1 MRPIVTDRYNRRAM
15 TRKAISLRDVA
26 AIAGVSVSTA
36 SKVLRGQGKASDAT
50 RERILEAAARLDYEP
65 NALGQFLAQGR
76 SATIGVLTLN
86 APGAFTMPVLT
97 GATTT
102 LGARDLSVLVSDS
115 RLDRTLLTATVRKFR
130 ARKVDGLL
138 VVGDGSGSAMRS
150 VTAGFTVPVVY
161 AYGVSDDPD
170 DASFVHN
177 GYVAGQIA
185 GRHLVSLGRRRIAHF
200 GASLDDQ
207 SARERA
213 EGLQSVLAEAG
224 LELAGGSG
232 FHGDWSRSW
241 GRRAA
246 EDLLASGAE
255 FDAVFCGND
264 TIAMAAAEV
273 FRQAGLRIPD
283 DVAIVGFDNLAGLMD
298 QHDRTLTTIDPLLS
312 TVGARAAEY
321 LADAIDGGEYVPGV
335 HRVDGVLIEGE
346 STVGPRP
353 A

>member
-1 MRPIVTDRYNRRAM
+1 MSAIAAARYDRSAM
-15 TRKAISLRDVA
+15 SRKAISLKDVA

-36 SKVLRGQGKASDAT
+36 SKVLRGGGKASDAT
-50 RERILEAAARLDYEP
+50 RERILDAAARLDYEP

-97 GATTT
+97 GATTA

-115 RLDRTLLTATVRKFR
+115 RLDRSLITATVRKFR

-138 VVGDGSGSAMRS
+138 VVGDGSGTAMRS
-150 VTAGFTVPVVY
+150 VTEGFTVPVVY
-161 AYGVSDDPD
+161 AYGVSDDPED
-170 DASFVHN
+170 VSFLHN
-177 GYVAGQIA
+177 GELAGELA
-185 GRHLVSLGRRRIAHF
+185 GRHLLSLGRRRIAHIS
-200 GASLDDQ
+200 ASLDDH

-213 EGLQSVLAEAG
+213 AGLATALAEAG
-224 LELAGGSG
+224 VELVGGTG
-232 FHGDWSRSW
+232 LHGDWSRSW

-246 EDLLASGAE
+246 EDLLASGFE

-264 TIAMAAAEV
+264 TIATAASEV
-273 FRQAGLRIPD
+273 FRQAGLRIPE

-321 LADAIDGGEYVPGV
+321 LADAIEGGEFVPGL

-346 STVGPRP
+346 STAVPR
-353 A
+353 

>member
-1 MRPIVTDRYNRRAM
+1 MS
-15 TRKAISLRDVA
+15 RKAISLKDVA

-36 SKVLRGQGKASDAT
+36 SKVLRGGGKASDAT

-102 LGARDLSVLVSDS
+102 LGARDLSVLVTDS
-115 RLDRTLLTATVRKFR
+115 RLDRAVVAAAVRKFR

-138 VVGDGSGSAMRS
+138 VVGDGSGTAMRS
-150 VTAGFTVPVVY
+150 VTEGFSVPVVY
-161 AYGVSDDPD
+161 AYGFSDDD
-170 DASFVHN
+170 SDASFVHN
-177 GYVAGQIA
+177 GALAGTLA
-185 GRHLVSLGRRRIAHF
+185 GRHLLDIGRRRIAHI
-200 GASLDDQ
+200 GASLDDH

-213 EGLQSVLAEAG
+213 EGLSTVLADAG
-224 LELAGGSG
+224 LGLVGGRG
-232 FHGDWSRSW
+232 LHGDWSRSW
-241 GRRAA
+241 GRHAA
-246 EDLLASGAE
+246 EELIASGEE

-264 TIAMAAAEV
+264 TIAMAASEV
-273 FRQAGLRIPD
+273 FRQAGLRVPE

-312 TVGARAAEY
+312 TVGTRAAEY
-321 LADAIDGGEYVPGV
+321 LADAIDGGEYVAGV
-335 HRVDGVLIEGE
+335 HRVDGILIEGE
-346 STVGPRP
+346 STVGRRGTVP

>member
-1 MRPIVTDRYNRRAM
+1 MSS
-15 TRKAISLRDVA
+15 KAISLKDVA

-36 SKVLRGQGKASDAT
+36 SKVLRGGGKASDAT

-97 GATTT
+97 AATTA

-115 RLDRTLLTATVRKFR
+115 RLDRAVVAATVRKFR

-138 VVGDGSGSAMRS
+138 VVGDGSGTAMRS

-161 AYGVSDDPD
+161 AYGFSDEPD
-170 DASFVHN
+170 DVSFVHN
-177 GYVAGQIA
+177 GQVAGELA
-185 GRHLVSLGRRRIAHF
+185 GRHLLGLGRRRIAHI
-200 GASLDDQ
+200 GASLDDH

-213 EGLQSVLAEAG
+213 EGLTSVLAAEG
-224 LELAGGSG
+224 LELVGGAG

-246 EDLLASGAE
+246 EDLVASGLE

-264 TIAMAAAEV
+264 TIAMAASEV
-273 FRQAGLRIPD
+273 FRQAGLRIPA

-312 TVGARAAEY
+312 TVGERAAEY
-321 LADAIDGGEYVPGV
+321 LADAIGGGAYEPGV
-335 HRVDGVLIEGE
+335 HRVDGILIEGE
-346 STVGPRP
+346 SSVGPRS
-353 A
+353 